1 MAMECCCP
9 HCSQVLA
16 QALGDLQ
23 LTGQPDTLAQGQLTV
38 SGDVNSCPGLAIHPS
53 FCVPHPEVAN
63 QCPIVLSSPCVW
75 HVALGPRQGSRPAP
89 FSKGQEALGSR
100 LMGGGRDTVPFT
112 NTFNICGSL
121 LCPHCLLG
129 TLKGIKAPAIPLK
142 SCADTRNTGTRGF
155 RE

>member
-1 MAMECCCP
+1 MALGCCGP

-23 LTGQPDTLAQGQLTV
+23 LTDQADTLAQGQLTV

-75 HVALGPRQGSRPAP
+75 HLALGPGQGSRPAH

-100 LMGGGRDTVPFT
+100 LRGGGRGTAPFI
-112 NTFNICGSL
+112 NIFDICGSL
-121 LCPHCLLG
+121 LLPG
-129 TLKGIKAPAIPLK
+129 DPQRNQGPAVSLE
-142 SCADTRNTGTRGF
+142 S
-155 RE
+155 